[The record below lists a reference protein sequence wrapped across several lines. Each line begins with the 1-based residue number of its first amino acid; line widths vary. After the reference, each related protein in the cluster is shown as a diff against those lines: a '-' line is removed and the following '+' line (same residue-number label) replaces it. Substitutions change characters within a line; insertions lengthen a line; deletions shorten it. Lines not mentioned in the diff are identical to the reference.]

1 MAYPLV
7 LALDP
12 LPSDVVTGIYTIK
25 GRGPNRMPDRALF
38 LHPEAA
44 EEFLEIS
51 DTLIVSDIFRS
62 PESSLA
68 AVQSGRGALPP
79 GRSAH
84 NFGLAVDLDV
94 RKSMAR
100 NKFKTKK
107 ELDEYMEAHGF
118 YCHRRDHQITDL
130 KGESHH
136 FNFLGVGTVIG
147 PRFTSTSGWIEARIQ
162 KEYGK
167 FFTLTSA
174 EIQKALTKLRLY
186 SGAIDGQIG
195 PLSKQAIRV
204 FRRGWGLGDSDQL
217 TADTMRTLAYVS
229 CERSA

>member
-7 LALDP
+7 LSLSA
-12 LPSDVVTGIYTIK
+12 LPSEAVTGIYTIK
-25 GRGPNRMPDRALF
+25 GRGSNRMPDRALF

-51 DTLIVSDIFRS
+51 DTLVVSDIFRS

-84 NFGLAVDLDV
+84 NFGWAIDLDI
-94 RKSMAR
+94 RKSMAL
-100 NKFKTKK
+100 NKFKTKQA
-107 ELDEYMEAHGF
+107 LDEYMEAHGF

-147 PRFTSTSGWIEARIQ
+147 PNYKSTSGWIEARIQ
-162 KEYGK
+162 KVYGK
-167 FFTLTSA
+167 FFTLTPV
-174 EIQKALTKLRLY
+174 ETQKALAKLRLY
-186 SGAIDGQIG
+186 SGALDGQLG
-195 PLSKQAIRV
+195 PISKQAIRV
-204 FRRGWGLGDSDQL
+204 FRRGWGLGDS
-217 TADTMRTLAYVS
+217 TALDANTMRTLAYVAS
-229 CERSA
+229 ERTV